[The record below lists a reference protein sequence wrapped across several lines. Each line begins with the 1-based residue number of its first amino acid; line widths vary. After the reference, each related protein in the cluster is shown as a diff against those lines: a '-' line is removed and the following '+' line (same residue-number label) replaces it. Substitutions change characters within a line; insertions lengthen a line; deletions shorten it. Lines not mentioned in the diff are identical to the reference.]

1 MENNINSKEKLI
13 AYLSLI
19 RDQETEKPLDEA
31 DNDLIKACV
40 ELLLELQGKEVT
52 LSTED
57 IEELVR
63 KIPFADT
70 EMIKTVNAK
79 GKVRKFK
86 KKKILLIAAVIA
98 ILVAIL
104 SIVSIAFEWN
114 IFDALKDKFGTV
126 FDAPIGVE
134 QHENSISF
142 ENLGEIKEYKNIQ
155 EVIEN
160 EELDILLPKNLPNN
174 LAIEMIKIY
183 EVGGNKEIF
192 ISFNDDTMS
201 YMVSVNK
208 HISPDIV
215 NDTNN
220 EKIVINSLTC
230 YIECLDDVSLFQIY
244 FVHNNDCYRYIY
256 NDKQVLLEIIE
267 NLEEK

>member
-70 EMIKTVNAK
+70 EMIKTVNTK

-126 FDAPIGVE
+126 ANAPAGVE
-134 QHENSISF
+134 QQENGITF
-142 ENLGEIKEYKNIQ
+142 ERLGGNRKYDTIDKMVNNENLK
-155 EVIEN
+155 
-160 EELDILLPKNLPNN
+160 ILLPTNSPHNLVV
-174 LAIEMIKIY
+174 ETIKIY
-183 EVGGNKEIF
+183 EIDKNERIN
-192 ISFNDDTMS
+192 IYFNDSSLSCIVDVDTS
-201 YMVSVNK
+201 IPYDVVNSFDE
-208 HISPDIV
+208 II
-215 NDTNN
+215 
-220 EKIVINSLTC
+220 EINGLQC
-230 YIECLDDVSLFQIY
+230 YVLELKDVDLVLVY
-244 FVHNNDCYRYIY
+244 FIHNNNCYKYTY
-256 NDKQVLLEIIE
+256 NDKQILLEIIE

>member
-19 RDQETEKPLDEA
+19 RDQETDKPLDEA

-52 LSTED
+52 LSTEE

-104 SIVSIAFEWN
+104 SVVSIAFEWN
-114 IFDALKDKFGTV
+114 IFDSIRDKFGSLLNS
-126 FDAPIGVE
+126 PIGVE
-134 QHENSISF
+134 QTENGITF
-142 ENLGEIKEYKNIQ
+142 ENLGEIKRYENVEQ
-155 EVIEN
+155 VIEN
-160 EELDILLPKNLPNN
+160 EDLDILLPTNLPKN
-174 LAIEMIKIY
+174 LAIEMIKVY
-183 EVGGNKEIF
+183 EVDGNQEIF
-192 ISFNDDTMS
+192 
-201 YMVSVNK
+201 VSL
-208 HISPDIV
+208 
-215 NDTNN
+215 NN
-220 EKIVINSLTC
+220 ELSYIVTRGKNIPQNIVDKLEIMVINEFEL
-230 YIECLDDVSLFQIY
+230 YIEYLEDVNLYQVY
-244 FVHNNDCYRYIY
+244 FTYNNDFYNIMY

-267 NLEEK
+267 NLEET

>member
-114 IFDALKDKFGTV
+114 IFDSIRDKFGS
-126 FDAPIGVE
+126 IGNVPVGFE
-134 QHENSISF
+134 KYENGVSF
-142 ENLGEIKEYKNIQ
+142 EKLGEIKIYEDIEQ
-155 EVIEN
+155 VQEN
-160 EELDILLPKNLPNN
+160 EEIGILLPKSLPNGIS
-174 LAIEMIKIY
+174 LEMIKVC
-183 EVGGNKEIF
+183 EVDGVEEFFVSFNNEMSYVVTKDKYIPKEVIFNEEIVIGNKKCYVENLEDIGLVQIHFVQDNRYYIF
-192 ISFNDDTMS
+192 T
-201 YMVSVNK
+201 
-208 HISPDIV
+208 
-215 NDTNN
+215 
-220 EKIVINSLTC
+220 
-230 YIECLDDVSLFQIY
+230 
-244 FVHNNDCYRYIY
+244 Y
-256 NDKQVLLEIIE
+256 NDLQVLLEIIE

>member
-70 EMIKTVNAK
+70 ERIKTVNAK

-126 FDAPIGVE
+126 ANAPAGVE
-134 QHENSISF
+134 QQENGITF
-142 ENLGEIKEYKNIQ
+142 ERLGKDKMYNNVEEALEKEN
-155 EVIEN
+155 
-160 EELDILLPKNLPNN
+160 LDILIPNNLPNG
-174 LAIEMIKIY
+174 LEIEMIK
-183 EVGGNKEIF
+183 EFELDGTNECV
-192 ISFNDDTMS
+192 ISFNDENLS
-201 YMVSVNK
+201 CLIK
-208 HISPDIV
+208 HNTDIPFDV
-215 NDTNN
+215 YENN
-220 EKIVINSLTC
+220 NGIININNLKC
-230 YIECLDDVSLFQIY
+230 YIIQKDDVGLVQIY
-244 FVHNNDCYRYIY
+244 FTHNNKFYKYTY

>member
-114 IFDALKDKFGTV
+114 IFEGLKERFGTV

-160 EELDILLPKNLPNN
+160 EDLGILLPTNLPNGLEIN
-174 LAIEMIKIY
+174 LIKVHNIDGLN
-183 EVGGNKEIF
+183 ETFV
-192 ISFNDDTMS
+192 SFNDES
-201 YMVSVNK
+201 LSCSIK
-208 HISPDIV
+208 H
-215 NDTNN
+215 NTNIPVEVFNNCDEVIETN
-220 EKIVINSLTC
+220 ELKC
-230 YIECLDDVSLFQIY
+230 YIIDKTDVGLLQIY
-244 FVHNNDCYRYIY
+244 FNHNNNAYRYTY
-256 NDKQVLLEIIE
+256 NDKQVLLDIIE
-267 NLEEK
+267 NLEET

>member
-63 KIPFADT
+63 KIPFAGT

-160 EELDILLPKNLPNN
+160 EDLGILLPTNLPSDLN
-174 LAIEMIKIY
+174 IEMIKIY
-183 EVGGNKEIF
+183 EVDGNKEIF
-192 ISFNDDTMS
+192 ISFNNENLCCLINS
-201 YMVSVNK
+201 GLNIPFEVLNK
-208 HISPDIV
+208 H
-215 NDTNN
+215 NELTNIN
-220 EKIVINSLTC
+220 NLKCYVIEK
-230 YIECLDDVSLFQIY
+230 DDVGLIQIY
-244 FVHNNDCYRYIY
+244 FTHNGNLYVYSY
-256 NDKQVLLEIIE
+256 NDKQALLNIIE
-267 NLEEK
+267 KLEEK

>member
-70 EMIKTVNAK
+70 EMIKTVNTK

-126 FDAPIGVE
+126 ANAPAGVE
-134 QHENSISF
+134 QQENGITFERLGQERIYQSVEECFEKENIDVLIPKCSPDDLSINTIAVYEINEKEEIYISF
-142 ENLGEIKEYKNIQ
+142 DKENFSCVIKNNSNIPIEVVDNYNEIININNTTCYIFDMKDVGVVQVYFEYKN
-155 EVIEN
+155 N
-160 EELDILLPKNLPNN
+160 
-174 LAIEMIKIY
+174 
-183 EVGGNKEIF
+183 
-192 ISFNDDTMS
+192 
-201 YMVSVNK
+201 
-208 HISPDIV
+208 
-215 NDTNN
+215 
-220 EKIVINSLTC
+220 C
-230 YIECLDDVSLFQIY
+230 YKY
-244 FVHNNDCYRYIY
+244 TY

-267 NLEEK
+267 NLEEI

>member
-114 IFDALKDKFGTV
+114 IFDSIKDKFGSIAN
-126 FDAPIGVE
+126 FPIGIEQLENGISFERLGEDRMYKSVE
-134 QHENSISF
+134 DAFKKEKIDILIPSSLKNNIKVETIKLYKLNEVEKISISF
-142 ENLGEIKEYKNIQ
+142 NHENLYCVVALNQ
-155 EVIEN
+155 SVPLEVISDCNQVIQINKLQCYVVNME
-160 EELDILLPKNLPNN
+160 D
-174 LAIEMIKIY
+174 
-183 EVGGNKEIF
+183 VG
-192 ISFNDDTMS
+192 
-201 YMVSVNK
+201 
-208 HISPDIV
+208 IV
-215 NDTNN
+215 Q
-220 EKIVINSLTC
+220 V
-230 YIECLDDVSLFQIY
+230 Y
-244 FVHNNDCYRYIY
+244 FTHNNNCYNFTY
-256 NDKQVLLEIIE
+256 NDKQVLLDIIE
-267 NLEEK
+267 NLEEIQ

>member
-13 AYLSLI
+13 AYLSLV
-19 RDQETEKPLDEA
+19 RDQETEKPLNEA
-31 DNDLIKACV
+31 DTDLIKACV

-52 LSTED
+52 LSPEQTD
-57 IEELVR
+57 ELVR

-126 FDAPIGVE
+126 ENAPAGVE
-134 QHENSISF
+134 QQENGITFERLGKDRRYASVEEALQHEN
-142 ENLGEIKEYKNIQ
+142 LEILAPNK
-155 EVIEN
+155 
-160 EELDILLPKNLPNN
+160 LPNN
-174 LAIEMIKIY
+174 LKVKKIKVY
-183 EVGGNKEIF
+183 EVDGNEEIF
-192 ISFNDDTMS
+192 ISFNNQALVCKIGIDQT
-201 YMVSVNK
+201 
-208 HISPDIV
+208 ISSDII
-215 NDTNN
+215 NN
-220 EKIVINSLTC
+220 CSEVINIGNQKC
-230 YIECLDDVSLFQIY
+230 YSTNLSDLGIIQIY
-244 FVHNNDCYRYIY
+244 FSHNNNSYCYAYS
-256 NDKQVLLEIIE
+256 DKQVLLEIIE

>member
-1 MENNINSKEKLI
+1 MENNLNNKEKLI
-13 AYLSLI
+13 AYLSLV

-174 LAIEMIKIY
+174 LAIEMIKTFELDGI
-183 EVGGNKEIF
+183 KENV
-192 ISFNDDTMS
+192 ISFNDENLS
-201 YMVSVNK
+201 CLIK
-208 HISPDIV
+208 HNTDIPFDV
-215 NDTNN
+215 YENN
-220 EKIVINSLTC
+220 NGIININNLKC
-230 YIECLDDVSLFQIY
+230 YIIEKDDVGLVQIY
-244 FVHNNDCYRYIY
+244 FTHNNNAYKYTY

-267 NLEEK
+267 NLEEQ

>member
-63 KIPFADT
+63 KIPFSDT

-114 IFDALKDKFGTV
+114 IFDSIRDKFGSLLNS
-126 FDAPIGVE
+126 PIGVE
-134 QHENSISF
+134 QTENGITF
-142 ENLGEIKEYKNIQ
+142 ENLGEIKRYENVEQ
-155 EVIEN
+155 VIEN
-160 EELDILLPKNLPNN
+160 EDLDILLPTKLPNG
-174 LAIEMIKIY
+174 LEIDLIKVYNIDGLN
-183 EVGGNKEIF
+183 ETF
-192 ISFNDDTMS
+192 ISFNNENLS
-201 YMVSVNK
+201 CSIK
-208 HISPDIV
+208 H
-215 NDTNN
+215 NTNIPV
-220 EKIVINSLTC
+220 EVINNCNDVIETNTLKC
-230 YIECLDDVSLFQIY
+230 YIIEKTDVGLLQIY
-244 FVHNNDCYRYIY
+244 FYHKNNSYRYTY
-256 NDKQVLLEIIE
+256 NDKQLLLEIIE

>member
-70 EMIKTVNAK
+70 EMIKTVNTK

-126 FDAPIGVE
+126 ANAPAGVE
-134 QHENSISF
+134 QQENGITF
-142 ENLGEIKEYKNIQ
+142 ERLGKDKMYNNVEEALEKEN
-155 EVIEN
+155 
-160 EELDILLPKNLPNN
+160 LDILIPNNLPNG
-174 LAIEMIKIY
+174 LEIEMIKVYAVDDSNEIY
-183 EVGGNKEIF
+183 
-192 ISFNDDTMS
+192 ISFNDEKFNCLIYIDS
-201 YMVSVNK
+201 DFPPGV
-208 HISPDIV
+208 ID
-215 NDTNN
+215 DTNN
-220 EKIVINSLTC
+220 EKLAINGMQC
-230 YIECLDDVSLFQIY
+230 YIVNMQDVNVVQGYFIY
-244 FVHNNDCYRYIY
+244 NKNCYRYTS

>member
-13 AYLSLI
+13 AYLSLV
-19 RDQETEKPLDEA
+19 RDQETEKPLNEA

-126 FDAPIGVE
+126 ANAPAGVE
-134 QHENSISF
+134 QQENGITF
-142 ENLGEIKEYKNIQ
+142 ERLGKDKMYNNVEEALEKEN
-155 EVIEN
+155 
-160 EELDILLPKNLPNN
+160 LDILIPKNLPN
-174 LAIEMIKIY
+174 K
-183 EVGGNKEIF
+183 KEIKSVNIHEYEETKQIF
-192 ISFNDDTMS
+192 VLFNDEKLNCIIDINKSIPTE
-201 YMVSVNK
+201 VVN
-208 HISPDIV
+208 
-215 NDTNN
+215 NYN
-220 EKIVINSLTC
+220 EKININNTTC
-230 YIECLDDVSLFQIY
+230 YIFDMKDVGVVQVY
-244 FVHNNDCYRYIY
+244 FEYKNNCYKYTY

-267 NLEEK
+267 KLEEQ

>member
-126 FDAPIGVE
+126 ANAPAGVE
-134 QHENSISF
+134 QQENGITFYRLDKNKKYKSIEDALEQEDIDILFTRNIPNGLSFRIIKVF
-142 ENLGEIKEYKNIQ
+142 ENNGIE
-155 EVIEN
+155 EV
-160 EELDILLPKNLPNN
+160 
-174 LAIEMIKIY
+174 
-183 EVGGNKEIF
+183 F
-192 ISFNDDTMS
+192 ISFSDENLSCEIKLNSSIPNEVFKIYNETIDINNLKCYVIEKDDA
-201 YMVSVNK
+201 
-208 HISPDIV
+208 
-215 NDTNN
+215 
-220 EKIVINSLTC
+220 SL
-230 YIECLDDVSLFQIY
+230 VQIY
-244 FVHNNDCYRYIY
+244 FSHNNNTYIYTY

-267 NLEEK
+267 KLEEQ

>member
-70 EMIKTVNAK
+70 EMIKTVNTK

-114 IFDALKDKFGTV
+114 IFDSIRDKFGSLLNS
-126 FDAPIGVE
+126 PIGVE
-134 QHENSISF
+134 QQENGISF
-142 ENLGEIKEYKNIQ
+142 VNLGKNKRYKNVEDALNQENVNILVPSKLPDYLYVRKITVYETGNLQ
-155 EVIEN
+155 EV
-160 EELDILLPKNLPNN
+160 
-174 LAIEMIKIY
+174 
-183 EVGGNKEIF
+183 F
-192 ISFNDDTMS
+192 ISFNDEKMS
-201 YMVSVNK
+201 CIVELGKQVSDSIIYNCNETITIGDRCCYIVYKNDA
-208 HISPDIV
+208 DIV
-215 NDTNN
+215 
-220 EKIVINSLTC
+220 
-230 YIECLDDVSLFQIY
+230 QIY
-244 FVHNNDCYRYIY
+244 FTYNNNCYNFTY